1 MAVDTTVQVTLPGMG
16 ESVREGTILEWHK
29 QQGDLVAADETL
41 VEVSTDKVDAE
52 VPAPIAGTLSKIF
65 AAEGETVAVGAVLA
79 EISPNGPAAEP
90 AAAGPAGA
98 EPATTGGPAGDAPLV
113 DIVAPGGGESVT
125 EGTILEWAV
134 QVGDVVQDGQTIV
147 ELSTDKVDMELPA
160 PTAGTITEIIAAAGQ
175 TVAVGQVIA
184 RMRPGLGAN
193 GATAAAPSA
202 APPVPEPSPN
212 GAPASPVARRVAAV
226 EGVDISSLQG
236 SGPAGRITKAD
247 VLAAKAA
254 PPRPAPAARPAGAT
268 ELRGGA
274 AMLARHMDAS
284 RQVPTA
290 TSFRTITVTV
300 MDARRRELKA
310 AGHKVSFTHL
320 IAYAVARAA
329 TDVMPVMAHHYA
341 EIEGKPHRVDDSAVN
356 LGIAVDVEK
365 RDGSRTLM
373 VPVIRDAGRLSFP
386 EFLDAFGAL
395 IAAARDNALTAD
407 HLTGANVSLTNPGG
421 IGTIASVP
429 RLMPGQGT
437 IVATGAID
445 YPVGLGAVG
454 DMIGAEKVMTMT
466 STYDHRVI
474 QGAESGRFLA
484 VVEEYLQGEHA
495 FYDDLFEQLGTPLGP
510 VPPRPAPAAAAAA
523 ARETTAAPPV
533 AGEALEELLQAV
545 QAATSVVKAHRTHG
559 HLAARLDPLGREP
572 EGDPALD
579 PVRIGLTP
587 EIMAR
592 IPAKILRMHVPGGT
606 LADALPHL
614 HETYCGTIAYEIE
627 HIASHRQRTWLRE
640 KIESGAYRMPLSPE
654 EQKALL
660 KRLVEVDALERFM
673 HKAYLGQK
681 QFSIEGLDMTVPM
694 LDELIQLAAANGGR
708 EVVLGMA
715 HRGRLNVLAHN
726 LGRPYDTIFA
736 EFEGAST
743 LEAVTTIPQGG
754 TGDVKYHHGAQGSYQ
769 LPDGSSILV
778 NLESNPSHLEYVGPV
793 VTGASRAAQTTR
805 QGPHAHRDTDSAVPI
820 VLHGDAALPA
830 QGVVPETL
838 NLQGLDGY
846 SVGGTLHL
854 VQNNQVGF
862 TTDPDEARST
872 RWASDVAK
880 GFDVPII
887 HVNADDVSA
896 CLSAVR
902 LAWAFRSEFGHDV
915 LIDLI
920 GYRRFGH
927 NEADEPAY
935 TQPEMYQRIK
945 NHRRVADIWA
955 EQLVAQGVVTSQ
967 DVERQKNEVWDEL
980 TRLHQQLKAQ
990 IKRAR
995 EVGQVEQQTGE
1006 YQLDR
1011 TPSPEVKTAVSD
1023 ARLRSLN
1030 EELLRVPDGFTV
1042 HPKLVSQ
1049 LERRRDALGDE
1060 GGIDWAHAERLA
1072 FASLLTEGTP
1082 IRLTGQDVERGT
1094 FSQRH
1099 MVLHDAKTGQT
1110 ICPIQSLPGA
1120 LAPFELHNSPL
1131 SEVACL
1137 GFEYG
1142 YSAEAPETLVLWEA
1156 QFGDFVNSAQVII
1169 DQFIASG
1176 LAKWGQTSRLV
1187 LLLPHGYEGSGPE
1200 HSSARLERF
1209 LTLASEGNMRV
1220 ANVTT
1225 PAQYFHLIRRQ
1236 ARVAKRRPLILM
1248 TPKSLLRLPQAT
1260 NRIQH
1265 LSETRFFPVL
1275 GEPRVPAEKVKRLA
1289 LCTGKIYY
1297 DLVGH
1302 PKRKGNEGVAIGRVE
1317 LLYPFPQAQ
1326 ILELIES
1333 YPNLT
1338 EVVWVQEE
1346 PRNMGARAHMFPRL
1360 MQILPEELRFGY
1372 IGRPERASTGEGY
1385 PAAHV
1390 AEQSRIIE
1398 TALDLSIP
1406 VSLYPVKTPGE
1417 R

>member
-1 MAVDTTVQVTLPGMG
+1 MAVDTTVQVTLPAMG
-16 ESVREGTILEWHK
+16 ESVREGTVLEWHK
-29 QQGDLVAADETL
+29 QEGDTVQADETI
-41 VEVSTDKVDAE
+41 VDVSTDKVDAE
-52 VPAPIAGTLSKIF
+52 VPAPASGTLATILVG
-65 AAEGETVAVGAVLA
+65 EGETVAVGSVLA
-79 EISPNGPAAEP
+79 EIAPGDGTVSSQPAEPTEPAPGTAPGDGAELDEPIDPTARRAEPADQPAEP
-90 AAAGPAGA
+90 AAGPGR
-98 EPATTGGPAGDAPLV
+98 D
-113 DIVAPGGGESVT
+113 D
-125 EGTILEWAV
+125 
-134 QVGDVVQDGQTIV
+134 D
-147 ELSTDKVDMELPA
+147 
-160 PTAGTITEIIAAAGQ
+160 
-175 TVAVGQVIA
+175 
-184 RMRPGLGAN
+184 
-193 GATAAAPSA
+193 
-202 APPVPEPSPN
+202 
-212 GAPASPVARRVAAV
+212 GAPASPVARRVAAA
-226 EGVDISSLQG
+226 EGIDIAAVQG

-247 VLAAKAA
+247 VLAAKTASAANAA
-254 PPRPAPAARPAGAT
+254 PVGSAPSPPTGAT
-268 ELRGGA
+268 ALKGGA
-274 AMLARHMDAS
+274 AMLARYMETS
-284 RQVPTA
+284 LEVPTA
-290 TSFRTITVTV
+290 TSLRTITVTA
-300 MDARRRELKA
+300 MTGRRAELKA
-310 AGHKVSFTHL
+310 AGHKISFTHL
-320 IAYAVARAA
+320 IAYAIARAA
-329 TDVMPVMAHHYA
+329 TEQMPVMTHHFA
-341 EIEGKPHRVDDSAVN
+341 EIDGKPHRIDDGAVH
-356 LGIAVDVEK
+356 LGIAVDVERK
-365 RDGSRTLM
+365 DGSRTLM
-373 VPVIRDAGRLSFP
+373 VPVIRDAGRLTFP
-386 EFLDAFGAL
+386 EFLDAFGNL
-395 IAAARDNALTAD
+395 IARARENKLSAD
-407 HLTGANVSLTNPGG
+407 DLVGANVSLTNPGA

-429 RLMPGQGT
+429 RLMAGQGT
-437 IVATGAID
+437 IVATGAIG
-445 YPVGLGAVG
+445 YPAGLEAVG
-454 DMIGAEKVMTMT
+454 KMIGAEKVMTMT

-474 QGAESGRFLA
+474 QGAESGRFLK
-484 VVEEYLQGEHA
+484 VVEEYLQGEHG
-495 FYDDLFEQLGTPLGP
+495 FYEQLFHELGSQLGP
-510 VPPRPAPAAAAAA
+510 SPSPPAPVAAAVA
-523 ARETTAAPPV
+523 ARDAASGEEQPSAPPP
-533 AGEALEELLQAV
+533 AGEPDDELLRAV
-545 QAATSVVKAHRTHG
+545 QAAVSLLRAHRTHG

-579 PVRIGLTP
+579 PEPLGLTP
-587 EIMAR
+587 QLMAR
-592 IPAKILRMHVPGGT
+592 IPAQILRIDVPGAT

-614 HETYCGTIAYEIE
+614 RETYCGTIAYEIE
-627 HIASHRQRTWLRE
+627 HIASHRQRTWLRA
-640 KIESGAYRMPLSPE
+640 KIESGEFRAPLSAD

-660 KRLVEVDALERFM
+660 KRLIEVDALERFM

-694 LDELIQLAAANGGR
+694 LDELIQLCAAHGGR

-793 VTGASRAAQTTR
+793 VTGATRAAQTTR
-805 QGPHAHRDTDSAVPI
+805 IGPHARRDIDSAVPI

-838 NLQGLDGY
+838 NLQALDGY

-862 TTDPDEARST
+862 TTDPDDARST

-887 HVNADDVSA
+887 HVNADDVAA
-896 CLSAVR
+896 CLAAVR
-902 LAWAFRSEFGHDV
+902 LAFAFRRAFGHDV
-915 LIDLI
+915 MIDLI

-935 TQPEMYQRIK
+935 TQPEQAARIRRHK
-945 NHRRVADIWA
+945 RVAEIWA
-955 EQLVAQGVVTSQ
+955 EQLVAQNVVTTR
-967 DVERQKNEVWDEL
+967 DVQRQKDEVWGEL

-990 IKRAR
+990 IERAA
-995 EVGQVEQQTGE
+995 EVGEVDQPTGE
-1006 YQLDR
+1006 YTLDR
-1011 TPSPEVKTAVSD
+1011 SPSPEVKTAVS
-1023 ARLRSLN
+1023 ATRLEVLN
-1030 EELLRVPDGFTV
+1030 DELLRIPDGFTV
-1042 HPKLVSQ
+1042 HPKLVKQ
-1049 LERRRDALGDE
+1049 LDRRREAIGPD
-1060 GGIDWAHAERLA
+1060 GGIDWAHAESLA

-1099 MVLHDAKTGQT
+1099 AVLHDAKTGQT

-1156 QFGDFVNSAQVII
+1156 QFGDFVNCAQVIV
-1169 DQFIASG
+1169 DQFIVSG
-1176 LAKWGQTSRLV
+1176 LAKWGQTSRLA

-1200 HSSARLERF
+1200 HSSGRLERF
-1209 LTLASEGNMRV
+1209 LTLAAEGNIRV

-1236 ARVAKRRPLILM
+1236 ARIAKQRPLILM

-1260 NRIQH
+1260 NRIAH
-1265 LSETRFFPVL
+1265 LSEGKFFPVL
-1275 GEPRVPAEKVKRLA
+1275 AEPRVPVEKVTRLV

-1302 PKRKGNEGVAIGRVE
+1302 PRRGEVPGVAVGRVE
-1317 LLYPFPQAQ
+1317 LLYPFPQGQ

-1333 YPNLT
+1333 YPNLR
-1338 EVVWVQEE
+1338 EVVWAQEE
-1346 PRNMGARAHMFPRL
+1346 PRNMGARSHMFPRL
-1360 MQILPEELRFGY
+1360 MQILPEELKFGY
-1372 IGRPERASTGEGY
+1372 IGRPERASPGEGY
-1385 PAAHV
+1385 PAAHL
-1390 AEQSRIIE
+1390 AEQSRIVE
-1398 TALDLSIP
+1398 TALDLSVP